1 MPCPENDEVHGE
13 VTGFTDSP
21 EGQIA
26 FVETEG
32 YGSVTVLLNA
42 SCWRGVGGPQKGEL
56 IMISGLSRH
65 RKGWR
70 AMSARK
76 FTLADED

>member
-1 MPCPENDEVHGE
+1 MTCPENDEVRGE
-13 VTGFTDSP
+13 VTGFIDSP
-21 EGQIA
+21 EGELA
-26 FVETEG
+26 FVRTED
-32 YGSVTVLLNA
+32 YGPVSVLLNA
-42 SCWRGVGGPQKGEL
+42 SCWRGVGCPHKGE
-56 IMISGLSRH
+56 IIVISGLSRH